1 MPTANSQQPTANS
14 QKPTANSPFL
24 SRNQRMKILD
34 WYILKRYL
42 FTFFMMLLL
51 FIPIGITVNL
61 AEKIGKLLENEV
73 PFKEIVFY
81 YLDFTVYF
89 AHLLFPL
96 FLFLSVI
103 WFTSKLANNTEVIA
117 FLSSG
122 VSFTRFLRPYLIGA
136 TIIGA
141 LALFLGMYLAPIAS
155 KGFNEFEYKYLH
167 PTRKTTQDRNVFR
180 QINDNEFIYVSSF
193 ELSNK
198 QGVNF
203 TLEHIKDNKLKY
215 KISAKSIK
223 YIEKDTIY
231 RLVDYVKRTVGEIE
245 DELVFERRKDTLFS
259 FDVEDLTPVIYIAE
273 ILPYTELTN
282 FIDKEEQR
290 GSSNIGRYQLVL
302 YRKWSLPVS
311 VFILTIIAVAV
322 SSIKRRGG
330 MGVNLAVGIC
340 IAMVFVFFDK
350 IFGVMAEQ
358 SNFSPIIAVWF
369 PNVIFGILAIYLLRN
384 AKR

>member
-1 MPTANSQQPTANS
+1 
-14 QKPTANSPFL
+14 
-24 SRNQRMKILD
+24 MKILD

-51 FIPIGITVNL
+51 FIPIGITVHL
-61 AEKIGKLLENEV
+61 AEKIGKILENEV
-73 PFKEIVFY
+73 PLNEVLLY
-81 YLDFTVYF
+81 LLDFTIYF

-122 VSFTRFLRPYLIGA
+122 VSFTRFLRPYMIGA
-136 TIIGA
+136 TIVGL
-141 LALFLGMYLAPIAS
+141 LAILLGLFLAPKAS
-155 KGFNEFEYKYLH
+155 EGFNDFHYKYFKRGRSAVVN
-167 PTRKTTQDRNVFR
+167 TNVFR
-180 QINDNEFIYVSSF
+180 QINDSDIIYVSNF
-193 ELSNK
+193 DVKNK
-198 QGVNF
+198 TGSNF
-203 TLEHIKDNKLKY
+203 TLEHFEDNKLKY
-215 KISAKSIK
+215 KISANTIK
-223 YIEKDTIY
+223 YIEADTMY
-231 RLVDYVKRTVGEIE
+231 RLTNYVKRDIGEHE
-245 DELVFERRKDTLFS
+245 DVLEKERKKDTLFS
-259 FDVEDLTPVIYIAE
+259 FHVDDLIPVIYAAETKMYGDLKQFIA
-273 ILPYTELTN
+273 
-282 FIDKEEQR
+282 KEEAR
-290 GSSNIGRYQLVL
+290 GSSNVGRFKLVL

-358 SNFSPIIAVWF
+358 SDFPPIIAVWF
-369 PNVIFGILAIYLLRN
+369 PNIIFGILATYLLYN

>member
-1 MPTANSQQPTANS
+1 
-14 QKPTANSPFL
+14 
-24 SRNQRMKILD
+24 MKILD

-51 FIPIGITVNL
+51 FIPIGITVHL
-61 AEKIGKLLENEV
+61 AEKIGKILENEV
-73 PFKEIVFY
+73 PINEVLVYF
-81 YLDFTVYF
+81 LDFTIYF

-122 VSFTRFLRPYLIGA
+122 VSFTRFLRPYMIGA
-136 TIIGA
+136 TFVGILAIILG
-141 LALFLGMYLAPIAS
+141 LFLAPKAS
-155 KGFNEFEYKYLH
+155 EGFNDFSYKYFKRGKSAVEN
-167 PTRKTTQDRNVFR
+167 TNVFR
-180 QINDNEFIYVSSF
+180 QINDNEIIYVSSF
-193 ELSNK
+193 DVKNNV
-198 QGVNF
+198 GNNF
-203 TLEHIKDNKLKY
+203 TLEHFEENELQY
-215 KISAKSIK
+215 KITASNIR
-223 YIEKDTIY
+223 YIAKDTIY
-231 RLVDYVKRTVGEIE
+231 RLTNYVKRDIGEHE
-245 DELVFERRKDTLFS
+245 DELEIVRKKDTLFS
-259 FDVEDLTPVIYIAE
+259 FDVDDLIPVIYAAETKMYGELKEFIA
-273 ILPYTELTN
+273 
-282 FIDKEEQR
+282 KEEAR
-290 GSSNIGRYQLVL
+290 GSSNVGRFKLVL

-358 SNFSPIIAVWF
+358 SDFPPLIAVWF
-369 PNVIFGILAIYLLRN
+369 PNIIFGILAAYLLYN